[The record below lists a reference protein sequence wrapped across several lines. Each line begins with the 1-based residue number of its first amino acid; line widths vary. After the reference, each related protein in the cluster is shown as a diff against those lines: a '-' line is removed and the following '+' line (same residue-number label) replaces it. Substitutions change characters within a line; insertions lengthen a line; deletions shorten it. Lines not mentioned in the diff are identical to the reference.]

1 MQDRPRFTGTLLISF
16 LIHMSLPF
24 LVAMLLSLTQVDFV
38 GLGLSNLFGI
48 YIPFALAGCAIGLHP
63 YLIRPVLAALITASI
78 TILLIYSR
86 DKLLDSPA
94 ILLSTLCAFLAQKF
108 KRPSPAAVP

>member
-16 LIHMSLPF
+16 LIHMIMPF
-24 LVAMLLSLTQVDFV
+24 FMAMLLSLTQINFVD
-38 GLGLSNLFGI
+38 LGLLNVFYI

-63 YLIRPVLAALITASI
+63 YLIRPVLAALVSASL
-78 TILLIYSR
+78 TILLVYSR
-86 DKLLDSPA
+86 DMLLDSPA

-108 KRPSPAAVP
+108 KLRSDSTD